1 ATPEPEGTMTTQG
14 AESVAPAP
22 TSDAQSGAS
31 VPLAETAE
39 TTPVWVFVLI
49 GLVILAAAVLVVV
62 GVVRRSSRRF
72 PGEDGES
79 VGGPYDGSDD
89 PR

>member
-1 ATPEPEGTMTTQG
+1 MTTQG
-14 AESVAPAP
+14 TESAAPAP
-22 TSDAQSGAS
+22 TSDARSGAS

-39 TTPVWVFVLI
+39 TTPVWVFLLI
-49 GLVILAAAVLVVV
+49 GLVILGAAVLVVV

-79 VGGPYDGSDD
+79 IGGPHDGADD